1 MASAFY
7 VSVLYCSCLSAEK
20 LKKHQW
26 KSCFLSKNRPKTSK
40 NTHEKHEFSNV
51 KY

>member
-20 LKKHQW
+20 LKKT
-26 KSCFLSKNRPKTSK
+26 SMEILFLKQKLWGTER
-40 NTHEKHEFSNV
+40 NV
-51 KY
+51 Y